1 MKHPVSTL
9 DESCGGPALGG
20 VVERD
25 VVRTAVLPAAPEHAT
40 PCAGQD
46 AEGVG
51 MMAAPPPGGGVDRRC
66 PRRGMARV
74 VGEAGERLP
83 EAFVARPANGDTAVF
98 AGFAND
104 RRDAALGGQ
113 LLVGGKAAAII
124 PELGQALSGVHGAAT
139 REGLQKGAGG
149 GLRQGGG

>member
-25 VVRTAVLPAAPEHAT
+25 VVRTAVLPAAPEHAK

-46 AEGVG
+46 ADGVG
-51 MMAAPPPGGGVDRRC
+51 MMAAPPPGRGVDRRR

-83 EAFVARPANGDTAVF
+83 EAFVARPAKG
-98 AGFAND
+98 
-104 RRDAALGGQ
+104 DAAAEAMAVGAEQIGEDQGIAWITLTACGG
-113 LLVGGKAAAII
+113 V
-124 PELGQALSGVHGAAT
+124 PGAA
-139 REGLQKGAGG
+139 RLERGSAQAKAGG
-149 GLRQGGG
+149 VPLPGRS